1 MGKSTINGHFQY
13 VSIAMLNY
21 QRVSKT
27 ALIHYHGVLC
37 LTSAQTANRATSSRR
52 LGCPQAPES
61 AGPGIHQSH
70 RANARS
76 SGRNTLPL
84 RACPKMRDTLR
95 IPPVS
100 SNVAGNTRFMAGKII
115 YKWGVHRDR
124 KWCPSQWDFR
134 LQDLWCAD
142 PLGNIVTAAQFKF
155 N

>member
-52 LGCPQAPES
+52 LGCPQAPAQGQEFIKVI
-61 AGPGIHQSH
+61 GQ
-70 RANARS
+70 
-76 SGRNTLPL
+76 TLDP
-84 RACPKMRDTLR
+84 REGTHCPSE
-95 IPPVS
+95 PVP
-100 SNVAGNTRFMAGKII
+100 
-115 YKWGVHRDR
+115 KWGI
-124 KWCPSQWDFR
+124 PSGSLRCHQMWLETPGLWLGKSSINGGSIGIGNDVQANRDFR